1 MRFNAFSLL
10 KSLQTNLPKN
20 AKIQARNVMKSYDD
34 KKIMGMGFYI
44 WYKKYTLAIIIFWR
58 VFLGEKV
65 CVAMS

>member
-44 WYKKYTLAIIIFWR
+44 WYKKYTLAIIIF
-58 VFLGEKV
+58 
-65 CVAMS
+65 